1 MKIFVLFT
9 TLFVI
14 FLTTHIAFAEP
25 QIKPETI
32 NIEGRLGTINVQR
45 IKSIQS
51 EIRYVPNGIGVG
63 YSIINPSDQ
72 GTGLQEE
79 HVNSNELS
87 IPSWT
92 LFNW

>member
-1 MKIFVLFT
+1 MKIIVLFA
-9 TLFVI
+9 TLFI
-14 FLTTHIAFAEP
+14 TFTTTQIAFAEP
-25 QIKPETI
+25 QIKPEMI

-51 EIRYVPNGIGVG
+51 EIRYVPNGVG
-63 YSIINPSDQ
+63 ISYSIINPSDQ
-72 GTGLQEE
+72 GTDLQNE
-79 HVNSNELS
+79 HMDSNELS